1 MVLVVAAEA
10 PAAAAGSG
18 ANCSNA
24 STPHTALTDLKDD
37 RYHGYKGG
45 LYPHGSNLM
54 PTWYRRIGIHRAHH
68 VRPLKKNGQPGAK
81 GRIVLLSVGMSN
93 ALLEWGAFTGEAED
107 LADLAP
113 KLSIVQGAEAGWA
126 ADAVADPDA
135 AYWSDID
142 TTLGQAGLSP
152 KQVQVVWLKE
162 AMGEDQ
168 RTFPA
173 DARHLRNLLEDIVA
187 ILKDRFRNLQ
197 IVYVSS
203 RTYGGYATTNLSP
216 EPVAYDTGFAV
227 KWLIADDIRTPR
239 HERPW
244 IAWGPYLWTNGT
256 EGRHDGLIWICDDVS
271 QEDGTH
277 VSESGQAKVADLLM
291 EHFTT
296 KVTARHWF
304 L

>member
-1 MVLVVAAEA
+1 V
-10 PAAAAGSG
+10 SG
-18 ANCSNA
+18 ANCSNT
-24 STPHTALTDLKDD
+24 STPHTALTDLKSD

-45 LYPHGSNLM
+45 LYPHGSNIM
-54 PTWYRRIGIHRAHH
+54 PASYRRIGINRASH
-68 VRPLKKNGQPGAK
+68 VRPRKKNGHPGAN

-93 ALLEWGAFTGEAED
+93 ALLEWEAFTGETES
-107 LADLAP
+107 LAGLAP
-113 KLSIVQGAEAGWA
+113 KLSIVEGAEAGWA
-126 ADAVADPDA
+126 ADAVADPEA
-135 AYWSDID
+135 SYWSDID

-173 DARHLRNLLEDIVA
+173 DAKHLRNLLEEIVA
-187 ILKDRFRNLQ
+187 IMKDRFHNLQ

-256 EGRHDGLIWICDDVS
+256 EGRHDGLIWTCDDVS

-277 VSESGQAKVADLLM
+277 VSESGQAKVADLLI

-296 KVTARHWF
+296 KVTARRWF